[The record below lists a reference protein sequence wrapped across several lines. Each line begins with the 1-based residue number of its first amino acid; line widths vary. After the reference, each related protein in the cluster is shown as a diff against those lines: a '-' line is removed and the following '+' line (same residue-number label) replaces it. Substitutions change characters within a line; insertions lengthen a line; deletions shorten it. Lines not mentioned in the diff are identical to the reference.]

1 MAEIAQALVGLRQE
15 LKKDIADGLSRE
27 MTALRAEIRGITAD
41 AAQDQTMAEDIR
53 GDLQRL
59 SDSINQLGRQA
70 SPSQADALEGRVRRA
85 ACNDRW
91 SCPRRQRAPHGSALD
106 RRRRPDECV

>member
-27 MTALRAEIRGITAD
+27 MNALRAEIRGITVD

-59 SDSINQLGRQA
+59 VRQHQPA
-70 SPSQADALEGRVRRA
+70 RPAGIAVAGRRA
-85 ACNDRW
+85 ARSNSTNC
-91 SCPRRQRAPHGSALD
+91 AP
-106 RRRRPDECV
+106 